1 MEILLYVGRI
11 IILLYVWRIIILLY
25 VGRIIICGEDYNH
38 INRFNSASFC
48 ACPKQGA
55 GFPTSYVGSLFM
67 FSDLRREVIVRCV
80 DSVGIIDN
88 HCSIFRFKMNHHC
101 DM

>member
-1 MEILLYVGRI
+1 MGRI
-11 IILLYVWRIIILLY
+11 IITLIGLAPP
-25 VGRIIICGEDYNH
+25 H
-38 INRFNSASFC
+38 FC
-48 ACPKQGA
+48 VCPKQGA
-55 GFPTSYVGSLFM
+55 GFPTSYVSSLFL

-101 DM
+101 NM

>member
-1 MEILLYVGRI
+1 MGRI
-11 IILLYVWRIIILLY
+11 IITLIGLTPP
-25 VGRIIICGEDYNH
+25 H
-38 INRFNSASFC
+38 FC

-101 DM
+101 NM